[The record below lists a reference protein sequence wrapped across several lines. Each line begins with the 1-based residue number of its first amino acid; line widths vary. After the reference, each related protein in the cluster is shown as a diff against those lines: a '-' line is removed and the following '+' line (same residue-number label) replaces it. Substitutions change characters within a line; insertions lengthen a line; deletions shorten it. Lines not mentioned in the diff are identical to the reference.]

1 MLRVNQIS
9 MRLLLPACQP
19 KSVWAVS
26 YRAWFR
32 SFQDPSLTYNLDD
45 VIYRCPQTDSLL
57 EVAHDLDSLKEKSGQ
72 QWKDLFDA
80 RSSTRRGL
88 SASGIWSKKEW
99 VLPEIPEEHIVTQG
113 EGYTPLWENQH
124 YAKAL
129 GIKEIFVKQCGTSH
143 SGSFKDLGMTVL
155 VSQLNHMIQSG
166 KNIKAV
172 ACASSG
178 DTSAALAAYAAKAQV
193 PAIILLPANKVSTAQ
208 LIQPISNYAKVLALD
223 TDFDGCMKVVQ
234 ELTKDPEIYLANSM
248 NSLRIEGQKTV
259 GIEVCQQL
267 GWQVPDWFI
276 IPGGNLGNVSALGNG
291 LKMMKE
297 LGVIDKLPRIIVA
310 QAQAANPL
318 YLSYQAGFAEF
329 SPVTAQPTQASAIRI
344 GAPVSIH
351 KAIATLKDFS
361 GIVEQASEQELAV
374 AAAESDSYGLFSD
387 PHTAVA
393 LASLK
398 KCREAGHIKEEES
411 VCVISTASALKF
423 IDFKVGYHE
432 NSLPGVES
440 LNINEPV
447 TIQATVES
455 VKESLAKS

>member
-1 MLRVNQIS
+1 VTYS
-9 MRLLLPACQP
+9 
-19 KSVWAVS
+19 
-26 YRAWFR
+26 AWFR
-32 SFQDPSLTYNLDD
+32 SFRDPNLKYGLDD
-45 VIYRCPQTDSLL
+45 IIYRCPKTGSLL
-57 EVAHDLDSLKEKSGQ
+57 EVAHDLDSLKNKSGQ
-72 QWKDLFDA
+72 QWRDLFDS
-80 RSSTRRGL
+80 RSSIRKGL
-88 SASGIWSKKEW
+88 NASGIWSKKEW
-99 VLPEIPEEHIVTQG
+99 VLPAIPEEHIVTQG
-113 EGYTPLWENQH
+113 EGFTPLWENAK
-124 YAKAL
+124 YAKTL
-129 GIKEIFVKQCGTSH
+129 GIRQIYVKQCGTSH

-234 ELTKDPEIYLANSM
+234 ELTQDPEIYLANSM

-267 GWQVPDWFI
+267 GWEVPDWFI

-310 QAQAANPL
+310 QAKAANPL
-318 YLSYQAGFAEF
+318 YLSYQTGFEEF

-344 GAPVSIH
+344 GAPVSIE
-351 KAIATLKDFS
+351 KAISTLKEFS
-361 GIVEQASEQELAV
+361 GIVEQASEQELSV
-374 AAAESDSYGLFSD
+374 SAAESDSYGLFSD

-398 KCREAGHIKEEES
+398 KCREAGQIKESES

-432 NSLPGVES
+432 NSLANVES
-440 LNINEPV
+440 INMNVP
-447 TIQATVES
+447 IAIPATVES
-455 VKESLAKS
+455 VKDSIAKN